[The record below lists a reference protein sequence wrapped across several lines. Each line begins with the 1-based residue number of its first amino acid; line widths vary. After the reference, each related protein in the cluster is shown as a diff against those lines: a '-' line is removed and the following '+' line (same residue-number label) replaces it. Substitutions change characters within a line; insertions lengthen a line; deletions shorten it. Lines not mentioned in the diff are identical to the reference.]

1 MRSAPMKP
9 LNHLSATQIVQALA
23 AGKATCEAVAR
34 ACLDHIA
41 EREPR
46 VQAWQFLDPD
56 LVLRQARAL
65 DRRGTVGPLQ
75 GVPVAVKDIIDTS
88 DMPTEYGSPIYRGHR
103 PVNDAACVALARKAG
118 AVIMGKTVTTEFA
131 NRHPGKTMNPF
142 DARRTPGGSSSG
154 SAAAVGD
161 YMVPLGVGTQTTA
174 STIRPAAFCG
184 CVGYRP
190 TWGDLRCVGVKEA
203 AGSLD
208 TLGLISRSVEDIAL
222 FRDVLLGA
230 APQPLPDLD
239 AAPRIGFCR
248 TPMWDQCEPRTRT
261 LLEELARAL
270 GAAGAD
276 VKDVTLPAE
285 FARIPDA
292 HQWISSFEFSR
303 NFTWEIENHW
313 ERISATLRNG
323 RLKDGLSCTFDQYRE
338 ARDFAERLRATLAE
352 SFGDRDVLLV
362 PAVAGEAPIG
372 LDSTG
377 NASFC
382 SIWTTMHVPAMTLPL
397 FSGPNALPVGAQFV
411 ARRNA
416 DRKLM
421 AACRWVMQ
429 RAA

>member
-1 MRSAPMKP
+1 MKP
-9 LNHLSATQIVQALA
+9 LNQLTATQIVQAVA
-23 AGKATCEAVAR
+23 AGKATCEGVAR

-41 EREPR
+41 EREPH

-56 LVLRQARAL
+56 LVLEQARAL
-65 DRRGTVGPLQ
+65 DRRGTAGALQ
-75 GVPVAVKDIIDTS
+75 GVPIGMKDIIDTC
-88 DMPTEYGSPIYRGHR
+88 DMPTQYGSPIYEGHR
-103 PVNDAACVALARKAG
+103 PAADAACVALARKAG

-142 DARRTPGGSSSG
+142 DPRRTPGGSSSG

-161 YMVPLGVGTQTTA
+161 FMAPLGVGTQTTA

-208 TLGLISRSVEDIAL
+208 TLGLIARSVDDIAL

-230 APQPLPDLD
+230 KAAPLPDTD

-248 TPMWDQCEPRTRT
+248 TPMWDQCEPRTQI
-261 LLEELARAL
+261 LLEDLARAL
-270 GAAGAD
+270 SAAGAD
-276 VKDVTLPAE
+276 VKDVALPAD

-303 NFTWEIENHW
+303 NFTWEIDNHW
-313 ERISATLRNG
+313 ERISTTLRNG
-323 RLKDGLSCTFDQYRE
+323 RLKDGLSCTFEQYRE
-338 ARDFAERLRATLAE
+338 ARDFAERLRATLNDV
-352 SFGDRDVLLV
+352 FGDRDVLLV
-362 PAVAGEAPIG
+362 PAVAGEAPVG
-372 LDSTG
+372 LNSTG

-382 SIWTTMHVPAMTLPL
+382 TIWTTMHVPAMTLPL
-397 FSGPNALPVGAQFV
+397 FRGPNGLPVGAQFV

-421 AACRWVMQ
+421 AACRWVTQ